1 MLVEHVGV
9 GNFAGMLLPV
19 RVFDGF
25 GGYAFDVALAWVD
38 EDGRQG
44 LDIGLSFVFIAG
56 VGFPEDVFLFER
68 GFDGDGRVLCGTVPG
83 ARVCGGGV
91 VTGMCGGVR
100 RGSFMARFGSSPAQ
114 GTAFCRFPAC
124 SGGNGSLIDGQDAG
138 GFGQQG
144 IGLGQ
149 FAGNI

>member
-91 VTGMCGGVR
+91 VTGMCGG
-100 RGSFMARFGSSPAQ
+100 
-114 GTAFCRFPAC
+114 
-124 SGGNGSLIDGQDAG
+124 GNGLLIDGQDAG